1 MPGKGGNT
9 RWNGPHHGCLETN
22 LGMRERWCKNS
33 SRNFEINADPSEEGH
48 LREESLAIE
57 VEVHL
62 YFELINAK
70 AFWALVAL

>member
-1 MPGKGGNT
+1 
-9 RWNGPHHGCLETN
+9 
-22 LGMRERWCKNS
+22 MRERWCKNS